1 MHHEFGISSHTATDW
16 KHLCRDVCTMH
27 FVANPVAIGG
37 PGVTVEIDESLF
49 CRRKH
54 NVGRQVTE
62 QWVFGGVEVGTPQR
76 RRFLVPV
83 DRRDAATLLPV
94 LQEYVLPGTTAVS
107 DCWRAYNTACTKT

>member
-54 NVGRQVTE
+54 NVG
-62 QWVFGGVEVGTPQR
+62 
-76 RRFLVPV
+76 
-83 DRRDAATLLPV
+83 
-94 LQEYVLPGTTAVS
+94 
-107 DCWRAYNTACTKT
+107 